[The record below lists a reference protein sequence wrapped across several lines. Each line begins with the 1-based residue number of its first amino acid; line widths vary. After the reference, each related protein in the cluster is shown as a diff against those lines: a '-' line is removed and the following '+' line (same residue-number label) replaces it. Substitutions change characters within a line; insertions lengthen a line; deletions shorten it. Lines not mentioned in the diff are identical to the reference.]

1 MTDKH
6 VLCTFSCAAEG
17 LELKLR
23 NTEKELRKTRHDLQ
37 LLNERLKTNI
47 RQLVKEELADAKQD

>member
-6 VLCTFSCAAEG
+6 PLCTFSCAAEG

-23 NTEKELRKTRHDLQ
+23 NTERELRKVRHDMA
-37 LLNERLKTNI
+37 LLNESLKTNI
-47 RQLVKEELADAKQD
+47 KQLVKEELADAKQD